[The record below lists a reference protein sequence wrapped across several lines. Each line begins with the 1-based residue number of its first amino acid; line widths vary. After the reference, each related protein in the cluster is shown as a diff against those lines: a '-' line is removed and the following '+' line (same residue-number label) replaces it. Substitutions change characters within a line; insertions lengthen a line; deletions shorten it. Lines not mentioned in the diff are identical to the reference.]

1 VIQTAA
7 AKRVDVLRVLAACR
21 AQQGSRTAW
30 AMDTSPEAS
39 CPAVYFH
46 DNPATIATRLGDVP
60 VFAGTPTWSW
70 KNILQAG
77 ILMQQHPDWMGQ
89 VLTKEIGFFCVQLMF
104 TMLLCIAP
112 LFLVLHRFVLTKWS
126 SVYRALSPMQQLV
139 TCQHAVYAL
148 VLGLQLGPQT
158 YLTLRVLF
166 RAWSGEYMV
175 GPEPPI
181 LIGGF
186 LMTHAALYV
195 LEASVRSVNFN
206 WLLLLHHQLFF
217 AITVICLWTTNLAGV
232 ILGLILDWFVSHEVL
247 LYVVLLAYRLKW
259 PRRLSLGFMWV
270 AWVWY
275 ILTRFLQSVLL
286 LYPIVVWAGNP
297 AVRFTPA
304 FVFVS
309 ALCAALT
316 LVQAYTLVIYRGIW
330 RRLAGT
336 GSTAA
341 SSQAAGG
348 KKVTGAGRPVVVA
361 EAVPVSSN
369 C

>member
-1 VIQTAA
+1 
-7 AKRVDVLRVLAACR
+7 
-21 AQQGSRTAW
+21 
-30 AMDTSPEAS
+30 MDTSPEAS
-39 CPAVYFH
+39 CPAVYFT
-46 DNPATIATRLGDVP
+46 DNPATIASRMGDVP
-60 VFAGTPTWSW
+60 VFAGARTWAW
-70 KNILQAG
+70 GNILQTG
-77 ILMQQHPDWMGQ
+77 QLMQQHPDWMGE

-112 LFLVLHRFVLTKWS
+112 IFLVLHKLVLVRWS
-126 SVYRALSPMQQLV
+126 RVYRGLSPMQQLV
-139 TCQHAVYAL
+139 TCQHAVYAV

-181 LIGGF
+181 LIGSF

-195 LEASVRSVNFN
+195 LEASVRSIHFN

-217 AITVICLWTTNLAGV
+217 AITVICLWTSNLAGV

-247 LYVVLLAYRLKW
+247 LYVVLLAYRLQW
-259 PRRLSLGFMWV
+259 PKRLSLCLMWV
-270 AWVWY
+270 AWCWY
-275 ILTRFLQSVLL
+275 ILTRLLQSVLL
-286 LYPIVVWAGNP
+286 LYPIVVWASNP

-304 FVFVS
+304 FIFVS

-330 RRLAGT
+330 RKLE
-336 GSTAA
+336 GSG
-341 SSQAAGG
+341 SDGRSNRQAAGVKEVSG
-348 KKVTGAGRPVVVA
+348 VGRPVVVA
-361 EAVPVSSN
+361 EAVVPVSSH